1 MKTYSNGSSDDQSTA
16 ERQIAR
22 TRRVR
27 SERDG
32 AKFEKLLQQLMIVAK
47 DPAQNILPITIELVR
62 SGGTMG
68 EIVETLKGIWGCYR
82 ETPVF

>member
-1 MKTYSNGSSDDQSTA
+1 
-16 ERQIAR
+16 
-22 TRRVR
+22 
-27 SERDG
+27 
-32 AKFEKLLQQLMIVAK
+32 
-47 DPAQNILPITIELVR
+47 VR